1 MLQEIHVTFI
11 THWSWYYFLIFILSA
26 AIQLVTQTVPA
37 EFLCVVLMIGTGL
50 VSAHKI
56 SKDRITC
63 NMTLTLPLIFK
74 IQSLVT
80 PWYIIIISVSLPTS
94 CSYQLNQPC
103 SSWSLLSPGGTNRE
117 DGGPSSDKQWNV
129 PCFMTRELKR
139 YVRLDVRLAAACGRR
154 GRTSSRA
161 PRCWREEAGWLLPR
175 KCGRLSHDGSP
186 RCRVTGGG

>member
-80 PWYIIIISVSLPTS
+80 P
-94 CSYQLNQPC
+94 
-103 SSWSLLSPGGTNRE
+103 
-117 DGGPSSDKQWNV
+117 
-129 PCFMTRELKR
+129 
-139 YVRLDVRLAAACGRR
+139 
-154 GRTSSRA
+154 
-161 PRCWREEAGWLLPR
+161 
-175 KCGRLSHDGSP
+175 
-186 RCRVTGGG
+186 